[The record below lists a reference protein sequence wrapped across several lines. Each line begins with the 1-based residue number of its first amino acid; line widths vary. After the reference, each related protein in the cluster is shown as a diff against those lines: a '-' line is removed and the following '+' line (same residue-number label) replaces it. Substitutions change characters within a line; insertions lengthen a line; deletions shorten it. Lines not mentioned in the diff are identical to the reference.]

1 MNTMT
6 REVTGVEVTETMD
19 YWYDIVTRK
28 EYRVKVIRRVG
39 PHQVEDQDGNLV
51 QVTES
56 VTFEASPPMGTC
68 EGRSGRGGDADYG
81 VKRRQGISLD
91 NYEMER
97 PA

>member
-56 VTFEASPPMGTC
+56 VTCLLYTSPSP
-68 EGRSGRGGDADYG
+68 RD
-81 VKRRQGISLD
+81 
-91 NYEMER
+91 
-97 PA
+97 

>member
-39 PHQVEDQDGNLV
+39 ETGMH
-51 QVTES
+51 
-56 VTFEASPPMGTC
+56 F
-68 EGRSGRGGDADYG
+68 
-81 VKRRQGISLD
+81 
-91 NYEMER
+91 
-97 PA
+97 

>member
-39 PHQVEDQDGNLV
+39 PHQVE
-51 QVTES
+51 T
-56 VTFEASPPMGTC
+56 
-68 EGRSGRGGDADYG
+68 R
-81 VKRRQGISLD
+81 
-91 NYEMER
+91 MEIWSR
-97 PA
+97 